1 MSIQSKLGRWDLTMM
16 VISFIIGVG
25 IFFTP
30 STIAAK
36 AGTPFIFYASWIIGG
51 FVSVC
56 GALTFAEIGSRLP
69 AAGGYYKIFSHCYHP
84 AFAFMANLALVTIN
98 AGSAVT
104 VALLGAEYIKPVI
117 IPIEYQPSISTTTI
131 AFTIL
136 TVLFLL
142 NYAGIK
148 MGSRMQNF
156 LSGLKIVMILLLCLA
171 VFGNKGTVN
180 PAVVIQQSASTAI
193 AALGLCLVSVFFSCG
208 GYQNTINMGADIKD
222 PQKNIPLAII
232 GGMFIVVT
240 LYLLINIAYVQVIGF
255 ENLKGKQLLA
265 AELTKSFFGD
275 VGFKVASIIVFTSV
289 LGFLNASFM
298 SNPRIFYA
306 MAADGTI
313 PAIFKKVNPKNQTQA
328 FGISL
333 FFLIILTTL
342 FFVHDKDTLINYIIF
357 IDNLSLFFA
366 TITIFILRKR
376 MKDVEYTGYRI
387 RLFPAIPIIFMI
399 VLLFVCANIF
409 VANTT
414 EALVGLGIFIGA
426 YPLYLFLK
434 WLVGKNKISA

>member
-1 MSIQSKLGRWDLTMM
+1 MSIESKLGRWDLTMM

-69 AAGGYYKIFSHCYHP
+69 AAGGYYKIFSYCYHP

-98 AGSAVT
+98 AGSAVA

-117 IPIEYQPSISTTTI
+117 IPAAYQASISVELM

-156 LSGLKIVMILLLCLA
+156 LSGLKILMILLLCLA
-171 VFGNKGTVN
+171 VFGNNNTVN
-180 PAVVIQQSASTAI
+180 PVVVIHQSATTAI

-208 GYQNTINMGADIKD
+208 GYQNTINMGADIKN
-222 PQKNIPLAII
+222 PQRNIPLAII

-265 AELTKSFFGD
+265 SELTKSFFGD
-275 VGFKVASIIVFTSV
+275 IGFKVASVIVFTSV
-289 LGFLNASFM
+289 LGFLNASLM

-306 MAADGTI
+306 MADDNI
-313 PAIFKKVNPKNQTQA
+313 LPAIFKKVNPKTQTQA
-328 FGISL
+328 FGLSL
-333 FFLIILTTL
+333 FFLVILTTL
-342 FFVHDKDTLINYIIF
+342 FFVKDKDILVNYIIF
-357 IDNLSLFFA
+357 IDNLSLVFA
-366 TITIFILRKR
+366 TITIFILRKK
-376 MKDVEYTGYRI
+376 MKDTAYTGYRMK
-387 RLFPAIPIIFMI
+387 LFPVIPIIFMV

-409 VANTT
+409 IANTT
-414 EALVGLGIFIGA
+414 EALVGLAIFLGA
-426 YPLYLFLK
+426 FPLYLL
-434 WLVGKNKISA
+434 LRMVVGKSKV

>member
-1 MSIQSKLGRWDLTMM
+1 
-16 VISFIIGVG
+16 
-25 IFFTP
+25 
-30 STIAAK
+30 
-36 AGTPFIFYASWIIGG
+36 
-51 FVSVC
+51 
-56 GALTFAEIGSRLP
+56 
-69 AAGGYYKIFSHCYHP
+69 
-84 AFAFMANLALVTIN
+84 
-98 AGSAVT
+98 
-104 VALLGAEYIKPVI
+104 
-117 IPIEYQPSISTTTI
+117 
-131 AFTIL
+131 
-136 TVLFLL
+136 
-142 NYAGIK
+142 
-148 MGSRMQNF
+148 
-156 LSGLKIVMILLLCLA
+156 
-171 VFGNKGTVN
+171 
-180 PAVVIQQSASTAI
+180 
-193 AALGLCLVSVFFSCG
+193 
-208 GYQNTINMGADIKD
+208 MGADIKN

-275 VGFKVASIIVFTSV
+275 IGFKVASIIVFTSV

-306 MAADGTI
+306 MADDGTI
-313 PAIFKKVNPKNQTQA
+313 PAIFKKVNPKTQTQA

-409 VANTT
+409 IANTT
-414 EALVGLGIFIGA
+414 EAIVGLGIFVGA
-426 YPLYLFLK
+426 YPLYLSLK
-434 WLVGKNKISA
+434 WLVSKNKINA

>member
-1 MSIQSKLGRWDLTMM
+1 MM

-69 AAGGYYKIFSHCYHP
+69 AAGGYYKIFSKCYHP

-117 IPIEYQPSISTTTI
+117 IPANWQDSISVTAIT
-131 AFTIL
+131 FTIL

-156 LSGLKIVMILLLCLA
+156 LSGLKILMILLLCFA
-171 VFGNKGTVN
+171 VFGSKNTVN
-180 PAVVIQQSASTAI
+180 PAVIIHQSATTAI

-208 GYQNTINMGADIKD
+208 GYQNTINMGADIKN
-222 PQKNIPLAII
+222 PQRNIPLAII

-265 AELTKSFFGD
+265 SELTKSFFGD
-275 VGFKVASIIVFTSV
+275 IGFKVASVIVFTSV
-289 LGFLNASFM
+289 LGFLNASLM

-306 MAADGTI
+306 MAEDNI
-313 PAIFKKVNPKNQTQA
+313 LPAIFKKVNPKTQTQA
-328 FGISL
+328 FGLSL
-333 FFLIILTTL
+333 FFLIILVTL
-342 FFVHDKDTLINYIIF
+342 FFVKDKDTLINYIIF
-357 IDNLSLFFA
+357 IDNLSLVFA
-366 TITIFILRKR
+366 TITIFILRKK
-376 MKDVEYTGYRI
+376 MKGLDYKGYKMK
-387 RLFPAIPIIFMI
+387 LFPAIPIIFMI

-409 VANTT
+409 IANTT
-414 EALVGLGIFIGA
+414 EALVGLGIFVGA
-426 YPLYLFLK
+426 FPLYLILRM
-434 WLVGKNKISA
+434 LVGGKQKVN

>member
-1 MSIQSKLGRWDLTMM
+1 M

-30 STIAAK
+30 STIATK

-84 AFAFMANLALVTIN
+84 AFAFMANLALISIN

-117 IPIEYQPSISTTTI
+117 IPANWQDSISVTEIT
-131 AFTIL
+131 FTIL

-156 LSGLKIVMILLLCLA
+156 LSSLKILMILLLCLA

-180 PAVVIQQSASTAI
+180 PAAVNHQSATTAI
-193 AALGLCLVSVFFSCG
+193 AALGLCLVLVFFSCG
-208 GYQNTINMGADIKD
+208 GYQNTINMGADIKN
-222 PQKNIPLAII
+222 PQRNIPLAIA

-240 LYLLINIAYVQVIGF
+240 LYLMINIAYVQVIGF

-265 AELTKSFFGD
+265 SELTKSFFGD
-275 VGFKVASIIVFTSV
+275 VGFKVASVIVFTSV
-289 LGFLNASFM
+289 LGFLNASLM
-298 SNPRIFYA
+298 SNPRVFYA
-306 MAADGTI
+306 MADDNI
-313 PAIFKKVNPKNQTQA
+313 LPAIFKKVNPKTQTQA
-328 FGISL
+328 YGLSL
-333 FFLIILTTL
+333 FFLMILVTL
-342 FFVHDKDTLINYIIF
+342 FFVKDKDTLINYIIF
-357 IDNLSLFFA
+357 IDNLSLVFA
-366 TITIFILRKR
+366 TITIFILRKK
-376 MKDVEYTGYRI
+376 MKEMEYTGYQMK
-387 RLFPAIPIIFMI
+387 LFPAVPITFMI
-399 VLLFVCANIF
+399 VLLFVCVNIF
-409 VANTT
+409 IANTT

-426 YPLYLFLK
+426 YPLYLVLRM
-434 WLVGKNKISA
+434 LVGGKPMAN